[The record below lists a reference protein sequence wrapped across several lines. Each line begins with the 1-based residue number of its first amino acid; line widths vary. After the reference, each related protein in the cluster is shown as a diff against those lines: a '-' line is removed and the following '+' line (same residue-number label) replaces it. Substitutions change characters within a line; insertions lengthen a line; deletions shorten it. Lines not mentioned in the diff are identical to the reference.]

1 MIDGINIPE
10 YEVTQFNQKIKDVVE
25 SNFTYVRIR
34 GEISQLKSASSG
46 HIYLTLKDE
55 NSVLNATIWSQ
66 KKNYLQI
73 QPEVGMEV
81 IVTGKISTYA
91 KSISTY
97 SINIDRIELAGEG
110 ALLKLIEDRKKRLK
124 SKGIFDEDHKK
135 EIPFLSN
142 KIGVITSAEGSVIH
156 DIINRVKDR
165 FPTNIDL
172 WPVPV
177 QGADAPKK
185 IIEAIEGFNASKYE
199 LNPDVIIIARGG
211 GSTEDLMA
219 FNDEQLAI
227 SIYDS
232 KIPII
237 SAIGHETDTTIIDY
251 VSDLRVATPTAA
263 AEKATPMQSE
273 LKQIIIHSYNRIN
286 NYFENKIDIIK
297 SQIHNSSKFLKAPK
311 HIIDNYRNKLN
322 NIDNNFFNQLNYLYK
337 LNFKEFSHIS
347 NLIRPPEKIIESQK
361 KYLNNT
367 LKDIDKIFLNK
378 KDNYIKELKKLTLL
392 LQSNSLHS
400 NLKKGY
406 SIVRKS
412 KKIIN
417 KSNLIKKEDTLDI
430 QFLDKLLNIKVKKI
444 N

>member
-34 GEISQLKSASSG
+34 GEVSQLKSASSG

-124 SKGIFDEDHKK
+124 SKGIFDEEHKK
-135 EIPFLSN
+135 QIPFLSS

-177 QGADAPKK
+177 QGVEAPEK
-185 IIEAIEGFNASKYE
+185 IIEAIEGFNSSKYK

-219 FNDEQLAI
+219 FNDEKLAI
-227 SIYDS
+227 SVYDS

-286 NYFENKIDIIK
+286 NFFENKIDIIK
-297 SQIHNSSKFLKAPK
+297 SQINNSSKFLKAP
-311 HIIDNYRNKLN
+311 HNIIDNYKNKIK
-322 NIDNNFFNQLNYLYK
+322 NIDNNFFNQLNYIYK
-337 LNFKEFSHIS
+337 LNYKEFSHIA

-367 LKDIDKIFLNK
+367 IKEVDKIFLNK
-378 KDNYIKELKKLTLL
+378 KENYIKELKKLTLL

-406 SIVRKS
+406 SIIRKS

-430 QFLDKLLNIKVKKI
+430 QFLDKLINIKVKKI

>member
-34 GEISQLKSASSG
+34 GEVSQLKSASSG

-124 SKGIFDEDHKK
+124 SKGIFDEEHKK
-135 EIPFLSN
+135 QIPFLSS

-177 QGADAPKK
+177 QGVEAPEK
-185 IIEAIEGFNASKYE
+185 IIEAIEGFNSSKYK

-219 FNDEQLAI
+219 FNDEDLAI
-227 SIYDS
+227 KVFES
-232 KIPII
+232 KIPIV
-237 SAIGHETDTTIIDY
+237 SAIGHETDTTIIDL
-251 VSDLRVATPTAA
+251 VSDLRASTPTAA
-263 AEKATPMQSE
+263 AEKVIPVKYEIEEKIKNFSFKLDNKLRFKIE
-273 LKQIIIHSYNRIN
+273 SIKDN
-286 NYFENKIDIIK
+286 FEYLNKT
-297 SQIHNSSKFLKAPK
+297 LKAPNF
-311 HIIDNYRNKLN
+311 IINLYNSKIIETFKKLEFSIKNKLN
-322 NIDNNFFNQLNYLYK
+322 LIN
-337 LNFKEFSHIS
+337 LNFKSIGKSIS
-347 NLIRPPEKIIESQK
+347 SPDSLIKIKQISIIEISK
-361 KYLNNT
+361 NLENNINERYLNYNNN
-367 LKDIDKIFLNK
+367 LKSNIRLLN
-378 KDNYIKELKKLTLL
+378 
-392 LQSNSLHS
+392 SNSIS
-400 NLKKGY
+400 ANLKKGY
-406 SIVRKS
+406 SILTNKQ
-412 KKIIN
+412 KII
-417 KSNLIKKEDTLDI
+417 KSIKGTRINTSIKAKLKDGSLDLDI
-430 QFLDKLLNIKVKKI
+430 KKI